1 MYHENLENLYFMCK
15 NKNYICF
22 CRALTMSNLSRW
34 NGYPWNKDVKKNK
47 AEDFTMLPIR
57 IIQWLY
63 LIFFADKLN
72 LWCRKWWFVTLKK
85 DKNLRRNNYYY
96 LQSTHHRLISLFMR
110 RIIDFEFH
118 LNSIVL
124 ILFQSKGWISVSF
137 ILTEKCIKE
146 KKL

>member
-1 MYHENLENLYFMCK
+1 MISLYHENLKYQYK
-15 NKNYICF
+15 NFFCY

-34 NGYPWNKDVKKNK
+34 NGYPWSKYVKKNK

-96 LQSTHHRLISLFMR
+96 LQSTHHKLISLFMR
-110 RIIDFEFH
+110 RIT
-118 LNSIVL
+118 L
-124 ILFQSKGWISVSF
+124 ILNF
-137 ILTEKCIKE
+137 IWTQLFWSYSYLKDG
-146 KKL
+146 LVFHSY